1 MKTKMSL
8 AAFLAVIALPLV
20 TALDTI
26 VFEPIL
32 DPTVDLTNLTNVVPT
47 SNITLNYW
55 PVTPADNTSLISIS
69 LQMKHPAVL
78 LEQIASISN
87 VDCSPSS
94 VSITFNETTAFTTTV
109 AEWSTDTPFVLVTNH
124 LGDCDAEFERGWFLV
139 EAVSS
144 DAGSLSIIATASRG
158 DISTAAGKPSWPASI
173 SPSQS

>member
-8 AAFLAVIALPLV
+8 AAFLAAIALPLV

-32 DPTVDLTNLTNVVPT
+32 DPTVDLSNLTNVVPT

-139 EAVSS
+139 EGVSS

-158 DISTAAGKPSWPASI
+158 DISTAAGKPNWPASI
-173 SPSQS
+173 SSSQS